1 MHTKTIFP
9 TVLWVAFLFIIPF
22 QTKAEDTPK
31 KVSSAIKKVTVFL
44 NGAQVTRE
52 ASTSLVAGTQTIS
65 FKGLSAELEP
75 SSVQV
80 KADGRFTILSV
91 SSEMFYPEVDRPEI
105 PTAEIDK
112 VTEEVTQLNK
122 ELKLE
127 QVMLQAL
134 NEAFAKEE
142 AMLNQNQQYHAA
154 ETGTDLDRV
163 KSALALYRSRYAE
176 VTKERFDYEQRIN
189 VLNYKI
195 GQKNLRINQLRQQG
209 QAPIP
214 IVEAS
219 REVVVTVKAGSATS
233 GKFTLIYQ
241 VKNAGWLPFYDL
253 RANDVSQPLEL
264 TYSARVF
271 QNTGEDWEN
280 VSLTLSTGDPS
291 KSSLAPNLNPW
302 YLNYFTNQQQQPV
315 TTSGALY
322 RPNPGMQANGG
333 LVTGRV
339 FDAQTGEGLIGATVV
354 VKGTTVG
361 TIVNMN
367 GEYSIAVPEGGNI
380 LQINYVG
387 YARQEIPISNRTRID
402 AALQGDVAMLD
413 EVVVT
418 ESIRDRVQNAP
429 ATLSSNDVRA
439 RAEGLS
445 LRENK
450 VRVKKQ
456 TNTIPL
462 IVNPIQKA
470 TNVEFEIKE
479 KYSIPNEGK
488 PYTVEMVKY
497 EMEAE
502 YEYVC
507 VPKLDLNAYLTARV
521 SGWEDLNLLEG
532 EANLYFEGTYLGK
545 TLLNVRQV
553 TDTMDISLGR
563 DRNIVVKREK
573 LKEDRKTNLTGKRRE
588 VRSFEIEVRNQ
599 KQQVV
604 RITIEDQFPISQN
617 EEIEVTRGDYEGAE
631 LDDVTGKLKWKL
643 ELKPNQ
649 AEKMKFDYEVKFPKG
664 NTVQLE

>member
-1 MHTKTIFP
+1 MHTKTIFS
-9 TVLWVAFLFIIPF
+9 TLLWVALLCIVPL
-22 QTKAEDTPK
+22 QSRAETSPK
-31 KVSSAIKKVTVFL
+31 KVKSTIKEVTVFL
-44 NGAQVTRE
+44 NGAQITRE
-52 ASTSLVAGTQTIS
+52 ASASLVAGTQIIRFS
-65 FKGLSAELEP
+65 GLSAELEP

-80 KADGRFTILSV
+80 KANGRFTILSV
-91 SSEMFYPEVDRPEI
+91 SSEMFYPEVEQPEM

-112 VTEEVTQLNK
+112 VTAEVTALNK

-127 QVMLQAL
+127 QAMLQAL
-134 NEAFAKEE
+134 NDAFGKEE
-142 AMLNQNQQYHAA
+142 AMLNQNQRYQGS

-163 KSALALYRSRYAE
+163 KAALSLYRTRYAE
-176 VTKERFDYEQRIN
+176 VTRERYDYEQRIN
-189 VLNYKI
+189 ELNYKI
-195 GQKNLRINQLRQQG
+195 GQKNLRISQLRQQG

-219 REVVVTVKAGSATS
+219 REVYVTVTS
-233 GKFTLIYQ
+233 RVSNTGKFSIIYQ

-253 RANDVSQPLEL
+253 RAKDVSQPLEL
-264 TYSARVF
+264 TYNARVF
-271 QNTGEDWEN
+271 QSTGEDWKN
-280 VSLTLSTGDPS
+280 VKLTLSTGDPS
-291 KSSLAPNLNPW
+291 QNSLAPTLNTWNLNF
-302 YLNYFTNQQQQPV
+302 FTNQQRTSV
-315 TTSGALY
+315 TTSGTLN
-322 RPNPGMQANGG
+322 RPNPSMQANGG

-339 FDAQTGEGLIGATVV
+339 FDARTGEALIGATVV

-361 TIVNMN
+361 SIVNMN
-367 GEYSIAVPEGGNI
+367 GEYSISVPPGGAI

-387 YARQEIPISNRTRID
+387 YSRQEIAISNRTRID
-402 AALQGDVAMLD
+402 AALQGNEAQLD
-413 EVVVT
+413 EVVVM
-418 ESIRDRVQNAP
+418 ERRDRVQNAP
-429 ATLSSNDVRA
+429 PTRYTDALAGKVAGVTRTK
-439 RAEGLS
+439 
-445 LRENK
+445 K

-456 TNTIPL
+456 TKTIPL

-488 PYTVEMVKY
+488 PYTVEMVQY
-497 EMEAE
+497 EMDAE
-502 YEYVC
+502 YEYFC
-507 VPKLDLNAYLTARV
+507 VPKLDQNAYLTARV

-563 DRNIVVKREK
+563 DRNLVVKRKK
-573 LKEDRKTNLTGKRRE
+573 LQEDRKTNLSGKRRE
-588 VRSFEIEVRNQ
+588 ARAFEIEVRNQ

-604 RITIEDQFPISQN
+604 RITIEDQFPVSQT
-617 EEIEVTRGDYEGAE
+617 EEIEVTKGDYEGAE

-649 AEKMKFDYEVKFPKG
+649 SEKLKFDYEVKFPKG
-664 NTVQLE
+664 KTVQLE